1 MFIVPAL
8 ICIPIGL
15 WGMWF
20 GKDEP
25 GELGWDKPEAIFGE
39 PESKVDTVTTSMS
52 KGAIVWN
59 YVVKNPAIWFL
70 CIANVAAYSV
80 RIGID
85 NWNVLY
91 TSEALHFSKQ
101 TLRLAWSWAVWL
113 ARCCGVTSLTA
124 WVVGARLPPQLVW
137 AW

>member
-1 MFIVPAL
+1 
-8 ICIPIGL
+8 
-15 WGMWF
+15 
-20 GKDEP
+20 
-25 GELGWDKPEAIFGE
+25 
-39 PESKVDTVTTSMS
+39 MS

-101 TLRLAWSWAVWL
+101 WAVNSTVGLELGGL
-113 ARCCGVTSLTA
+113 AGSLL
-124 WVVGARLPPQLVW
+124 WGLLL
-137 AW
+137 